1 MCLLNGDMGGSL
13 PASIDFGKIDSYD
26 YSYEIAKIDDF
37 TTQYQANKYYV
48 WDDKELKFVL
58 SSSEFDQSNETTY
71 YNKSTTLKQ
80 EKLTIETIIREAV
93 HTYANEP
100 YHNII
105 INDLMD
111 YGLELLEYRGDEPL
125 FLLYDEFAA
134 IYTQIITFKNA
145 SEENIK
151 IVKINKDFEIIE
163 ELGQSSIIKIG
174 DQGYNTAIDNF
185 NDYRVNFYFI
195 DDINKTVYSAT
206 KLNYGNVAGYRET
219 PLVYAGE
226 LISSIGESLTSI
238 LDKIKNMLGAFEYF
252 YNLDGRFVFQ
262 AKKIYANN
270 SWNTLVESDKKT
282 YAKDLVDDS
291 PYSYSFEDVN
301 LIQKFSNSPSLNN
314 LKNDYSVWGV
324 RKTATGAEIPIHS
337 RYAIHKKPEVYIT
350 FDKEVYCSNEDIF
363 NDFNNAKLVDWREI
377 IYQMAKDY
385 FKHNQEANFQYLLK
399 QNNLK
404 PNKLESYYP
413 DGLTTYEMFYT
424 DIQGF
429 WRQLYN
435 PEPEII
441 YENEGGY
448 YISEKFYQVKDISE
462 DDFKTFKSSLFI
474 LKNQDNNLNYFIS
487 ADNHNQQNIYTNN
500 INITE
505 EQGRLNTYLNGFRW
519 EDYMEFEDFT
529 CDFYLKSD
537 SVNDENYSTTL
548 YYWNKNLVEAPDLLN
563 FWFDFYD
570 IESEIGQYAIPVIG
584 DRPKVV
590 NNNKITSI
598 YFRNVPKIIFTDKD
612 NYNSQDVK
620 TGYTYVWT
628 SNGLEDLFSI
638 SAQGKSAE
646 DETNELFNKHSYCSE
661 NINLTTIPIYNLDAN
676 TLIYIHNEENYINGK
691 YEINKI
697 TIPLSYNGMMQ
708 ISATKIIDPVV

>member
-71 YNKSTTLKQ
+71 YNKSITLKQ

-195 DDINKTVYSAT
+195 DDINKTIYSAT

-262 AKKIYANN
+262 A
-270 SWNTLVESDKKT
+270 
-282 YAKDLVDDS
+282 
-291 PYSYSFEDVN
+291 
-301 LIQKFSNSPSLNN
+301 
-314 LKNDYSVWGV
+314 
-324 RKTATGAEIPIHS
+324 
-337 RYAIHKKPEVYIT
+337 
-350 FDKEVYCSNEDIF
+350 
-363 NDFNNAKLVDWREI
+363 
-377 IYQMAKDY
+377 
-385 FKHNQEANFQYLLK
+385 
-399 QNNLK
+399 
-404 PNKLESYYP
+404 
-413 DGLTTYEMFYT
+413 
-424 DIQGF
+424 
-429 WRQLYN
+429 
-435 PEPEII
+435 
-441 YENEGGY
+441 
-448 YISEKFYQVKDISE
+448 
-462 DDFKTFKSSLFI
+462 
-474 LKNQDNNLNYFIS
+474 
-487 ADNHNQQNIYTNN
+487 
-500 INITE
+500 
-505 EQGRLNTYLNGFRW
+505 
-519 EDYMEFEDFT
+519 
-529 CDFYLKSD
+529 
-537 SVNDENYSTTL
+537 
-548 YYWNKNLVEAPDLLN
+548 
-563 FWFDFYD
+563 
-570 IESEIGQYAIPVIG
+570 
-584 DRPKVV
+584 
-590 NNNKITSI
+590 
-598 YFRNVPKIIFTDKD
+598 
-612 NYNSQDVK
+612 
-620 TGYTYVWT
+620 
-628 SNGLEDLFSI
+628 
-638 SAQGKSAE
+638 
-646 DETNELFNKHSYCSE
+646 
-661 NINLTTIPIYNLDAN
+661 
-676 TLIYIHNEENYINGK
+676 
-691 YEINKI
+691 
-697 TIPLSYNGMMQ
+697 
-708 ISATKIIDPVV
+708 